1 MDIFM
6 LGSCRFPSLL
16 LMYYLNLFPHPT
28 TQLLNMNLSGSLA
41 PELGLLSGLHILS
54 VYSTWISCGIN

>member
-16 LMYYLNLFPHPT
+16 LMYYLNLFPRPT

-41 PELGLLSGLHILS
+41 PELASHLFLPG
-54 VYSTWISCGIN
+54 ISCGIN